1 MSNPSRQHRVTTV
14 RSTQTVTVEIDGT
27 VVAKSERPLVLFETG
42 LPPRYYLPPED
53 VELALFEATDTHT
66 TCPFKGEA
74 SYWSYV
80 GADGTTEA
88 RTDVVWGYPDP
99 LDAVAEIAG
108 HLSFYDDVATIHVE
122 GELPAEPPAA

>member
-1 MSNPSRQHRVTTV
+1 MPNPDQKHRVVTV

-42 LPPRYYLPPED
+42 LPPRYYLPSED
-53 VELALFEATDTHT
+53 VELALFEPTATHT

-80 GADGTTEA
+80 GPDGAAEA
-88 RTDVVWGYPDP
+88 RTDVVWGYPEP
-99 LDAVAEIAG
+99 LDSVAEIAG
-108 HLSFYDDVATIHVE
+108 HLSFYDNVARIHVT
-122 GELPAEPPAA
+122 GELPAEPSAA